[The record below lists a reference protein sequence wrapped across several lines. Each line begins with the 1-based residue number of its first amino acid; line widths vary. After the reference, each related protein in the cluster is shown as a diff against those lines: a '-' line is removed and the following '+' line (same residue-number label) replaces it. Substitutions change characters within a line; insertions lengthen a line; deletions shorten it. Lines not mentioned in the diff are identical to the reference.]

1 MHMQDGFFDEPLGGL
16 RMDFGRMPGGSR
28 RLMGGRLADRPPAAA
43 AGVWDDTGDA
53 MDALP
58 DPMMT
63 GGLGGGRRQAGREFF
78 IGCLMVLGLVL
89 CNGKAWMRGMQ
100 TRASAALIFNRSI
113 HVSMLVCSLFAEEG

>member
-1 MHMQDGFFDEPLGGL
+1 MDDDEEDDEDEEDEEAFVDDEASDEQWADADGMGAFAWEGGAPPAGASRWTTMHMQDGFFDEPLGGL

-63 GGLGGGRRQAGREFF
+63 GE
-78 IGCLMVLGLVL
+78 
-89 CNGKAWMRGMQ
+89 
-100 TRASAALIFNRSI
+100 
-113 HVSMLVCSLFAEEG
+113 AE